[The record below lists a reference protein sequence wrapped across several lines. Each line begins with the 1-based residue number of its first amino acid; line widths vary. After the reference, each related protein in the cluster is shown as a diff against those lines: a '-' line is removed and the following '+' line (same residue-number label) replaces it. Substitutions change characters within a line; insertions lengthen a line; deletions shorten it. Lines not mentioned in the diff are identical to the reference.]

1 MTFPPGLIR
10 VHFITFEFWGCG
22 LSAFLTCWDIFFLN
36 VSNRNKQNST
46 RSVTKMEKKF
56 IKSDEKLHV

>member
-36 VSNRNKQNST
+36 VSNRHKQNST
-46 RSVTKMEKKF
+46 RSVTKMEKK
-56 IKSDEKLHV
+56 IY